1 MSQTETVTL
10 TRPPTKATAA
20 DDAGGPPAPAVT
32 IPARL
37 GPVQLLREIGKGGM
51 GTVWLGRHELLHRD
65 VAVKFM
71 LNMVQSQDDP
81 GFATFLEGA
90 RAAAAIRHKGINSV
104 LNADVVEGIPFLVM
118 EYVEGPTLDRLL
130 ELGGKFTPSVVRVVL
145 EAACEAVG
153 ELHDQGIV
161 HRDIKPSN
169 ILVQPDGTPVLTDFG
184 LACTRRAQSMGDR
197 VEGVAGTPCY
207 MAPEMF
213 DRLVSARSDVYALG
227 VMAVELL
234 TGHLPFEGSLDE
246 VRRAQREREPDLNQI
261 GATHPALAELVSR
274 AMNKNPMFRL
284 KSARHMR
291 HAVEEAFGQIDQML
305 VARAKGEAEL
315 AALLATW
322 SRGGRAASGGAEPTP
337 EPSSYYD
344 RLTTLVSKRKSDS
357 DPAHGAEVDQLI
369 ERVPQGVVCARCA
382 TPIGGEPVT
391 GRCPGC
397 LLLVRLT
404 LKPDAAAKPGSA
416 QPVQAQAPTPNAAK
430 DPAPGESGS
439 EAASEAGTGATQ
451 PAPQRS
457 GLFTRLGRV
466 WRGFWHQ

>member
-10 TRPPTKATAA
+10 TRAATKPTAA

-51 GTVWLGRHELLHRD
+51 GTVWLGRHEMLHRD

-118 EYVEGPTLDRLL
+118 EYVDGPTLDRLL
-130 ELGGKFTPSVVRVVL
+130 ELGGKFTPAVVRVVL

-153 ELHDQGIV
+153 ELHDQGII

-169 ILVQPDGTPVLTDFG
+169 ILIQPDGTPVLTDFG
-184 LACTRRAQSMGDR
+184 LACARPAQSMGER

-213 DRLVSARSDVYALG
+213 DRMVSARSDVYALG
-227 VMAVELL
+227 VMAFELL

-246 VRRAQREREPDLNQI
+246 VRRAQRETEPNLAEI
-261 GATHPALAELVSR
+261 TGIHPALEELLTR

-344 RLTTLVSKRKSDS
+344 RLTTLVSKRKNDS
-357 DPAHGAEVDQLI
+357 DPAHSADVDQLI
-369 ERVPQGVVCARCA
+369 ERVPQGVACARCA
-382 TPIGGEPVT
+382 THIGGEPVT

-404 LKPDAAAKPGSA
+404 LKPDQSPGASTRPAA
-416 QPVQAQAPTPNAAK
+416 
-430 DPAPGESGS
+430 PAPPPTAES
-439 EAASEAGTGATQ
+439 APASQSPAGPGQ
-451 PAPQRS
+451 PSPRQS
-457 GLFTRLGRV
+457 GLFTRLGRA